1 MVHAA
6 AALALAAALAAPAA
20 PAAPGAGEG
29 DAAKSYRIDT
39 TGSTERVAVG
49 KSGEV
54 VLAFRPIGPVHVHP
68 QAPLKI
74 VVEGSK
80 GIRIE
85 KAQLGH
91 ADAVDPKSETPRF
104 VVPFRAVAPG
114 KQEARAKLDF
124 FVCSDQWCAKQ
135 VKDVVVPLTVTAR

>member
-6 AALALAAALAAPAA
+6 AALALAATLAAPAA
-20 PAAPGAGEG
+20 PAASGA

-39 TGSTERVAVG
+39 AGSTERVAVG
-49 KSGEV
+49 HAGKI
-54 VLAFRPIGPVHVHP
+54 VLAFQPIGPVHVHP

-80 GIRIE
+80 GLHVE

-104 VVPFRAVAPG
+104 VVPFRAVAAG

-135 VKDVVVPLTVTAR
+135 VKDVVVPVTVTAR